1 LSRARRDGEISD
13 RVIAAILREVQV
25 IAMVGASASEVRPS
39 FIVLKYLLAKG
50 YDVVPVNPRH
60 AGRAIAGRKVF
71 ARLADIPFAVDMVD
85 IFRNPEAA
93 GEVTDEA
100 IAIGAR
106 VVWMQ
111 LGVRN
116 EAAAARARAAGLRVV
131 MDRCPK
137 IEYGRI
143 SGEIAWLGYNTGQ
156 LSARAPAPPRQPD
169 RRRAANGKDGS

>member
-1 LSRARRDGEISD
+1 LSRARREADVSD
-13 RVIAAILREVQV
+13 REIAAILREVRV
-25 IAMVGASASEVRPS
+25 IAMVGASAREVRPS
-39 FIVLKYLLAKG
+39 FMVLKYLLAKG

-60 AGRAIAGRKVF
+60 AGRSIAGREVF
-71 ARLADIPFAVDMVD
+71 ARLADIPFPVDMVD

-93 GEVTDEA
+93 GGVTDEA

-143 SGEIAWLGYNTGQ
+143 SGEIGWLGYNTGR
-156 LSARAPAPPRQPD
+156 LSARAPVPPRQPG
-169 RRRAANGKDGS
+169 RQRAANGKDGS